1 VNTIEKS
8 PMQCT
13 TYWRCLGLF
22 SSIPYHTIQ
31 QHGLQYTTQ
40 IVLSIALGIMLPDCH
55 YFLYYGN
62 LLYIQRAWF
71 RFLPHVSKKC
81 HLDSRLW
88 LKA

>member
-55 YFLYYGN
+55 YFLYYGKCA
-62 LLYIQRAWF
+62 L
-71 RFLPHVSKKC
+71 HSTCMVSFSTTCLKKVPPGF
-81 HLDSRLW
+81 SSM
-88 LKA
+88 A